1 MEKYLRDLRPDRGSD
16 GVDDGADVETERG
29 GELSKW
35 LESAANFT
43 PDKKN
48 YIEWVGCASASGRSK
63 VHQTPSHL
71 RTTSECHS
79 EHSTTTTLKHEREE
93 LEAAEAL
100 TSLAGNF
107 RNRMFGML
115 RH

>member
-1 MEKYLRDLRPDRGSD
+1 MEKYLRDLRPDADGS
-16 GVDDGADVETERG
+16 GAVVAVVADAERG

-48 YIEWVGCASASGRSK
+48 YIEWEGCSGRSK
-63 VHQTPSHL
+63 GHGHQRAH
-71 RTTSECHS
+71 SECHS
-79 EHSTTTTLKHEREE
+79 EHSASALSHEREE

-115 RH
+115 RQ